1 MTVAT
6 VKLWGTALGYVSMNR
21 DERFARFE
29 FDPDFVRLGVQVAP
43 FRMPLSASKVY
54 QFTDL
59 QIRSFH
65 GLPGLLADSLPDKF
79 GNRLIDIWIDQ
90 TGRDLSDFNAVDRLC
105 YMGRQG
111 MGALEFEP
119 ATETDEKLNRS
130 LDIEELLHL
139 SNMAFMEKEKLT
151 TNFESLENAEA
162 LLEILRG
169 GASAGGARAKA
180 VIALN
185 SKTGEIRSGQVDQD
199 EGFEHWLVKFDGV
212 KMNGDWGIADPQ
224 GYGILE
230 YSYYL
235 IAKSCNIE
243 MMECGLL
250 TENGR
255 NHFMTRRFDRP
266 LGKPKVF
273 TQTYAAISHYD
284 YWDSGHYSYEQLF
297 STMRKLDMPTSALE
311 EQFRRVVFNLVGCN
325 QDDHVKN
332 FSFIM
337 DRQGRWN
344 IAPAYDL
351 CHASGSDF
359 TRFHQLR
366 LNGKVNDFDIA
377 DLKSLA
383 SFAGLPRGRAQ
394 QVLDRT
400 VKAFSGWYEEAV
412 NLGIPKNLI
421 TYVQSTLR
429 LNWT

>member
-6 VKLWGTALGYVSMNR
+6 VNLWGTAIGYVSMDR
-21 DERFARFE
+21 GERFARFE
-29 FDPDFVRLGVQVAP
+29 FDPDFVQLGIQLAP
-43 FRMPLSASKVY
+43 FQLPLSANKVY

-59 QIRSFH
+59 QPRSFH
-65 GLPGLLADSLPDKF
+65 GLPGMLADSLPDKF
-79 GNRLIDIWIDQ
+79 GNRLINIWIDQ
-90 TGRDLSDFNAVDRLC
+90 TGRNPSDFNAVDRLC
-105 YMGRQG
+105 YMGKQG

-119 ATETDEKLNRS
+119 ATETRDKLNRS

-139 SNMAFMEKEKLT
+139 SNLAFMEKGKLK
-151 TNFESLENAEA
+151 TNFESLKNAEP
-162 LLEILRG
+162 LLEILRV

-185 SKTGEIRSGQVDQD
+185 SKTREIRSGQIDQA

-230 YSYYL
+230 YSYHL
-235 IAKSCNIE
+235 VAKSCNIE
-243 MMECGLL
+243 MMECRLL

-266 LGKPKVF
+266 YGKPKVF

-297 STMRKLDMPTSALE
+297 TAMRRLDMPKSAME

-344 IAPAYDL
+344 ITPAYDL
-351 CHASGSDF
+351 CHATGSDF

-366 LNGKVNDFDIA
+366 LNGKVTEFDIA

-400 VKAFSGWYEEAV
+400 VEAFSAWYQVAK

-421 TYVQSTLR
+421 NYVQNSLR
-429 LNWT
+429 LKWT